1 MDRSFSFSKFLTLF
15 PNDNACL
22 EEIKKQRFPYGVYCY
37 SCGKITKHYKIR
49 SRTAYSCASCRKHF
63 YPLSGTIFEKSST
76 SLRIWFFALFLMT
89 QTRGALSKKQ
99 LQQELGVTYKTAW
112 RIHRTI
118 YILMEQRDGDLLKNI
133 YAFQKQERKWLFF
146 NKFEIKVVQ
155 KQEPSEDE
163 ENI

>member
-1 MDRSFSFSKFLTLF
+1 
-15 PNDNACL
+15 
-22 EEIKKQRFPYGVYCY
+22 
-37 SCGKITKHYKIR
+37 
-49 SRTAYSCASCRKHF
+49 
-63 YPLSGTIFEKSST
+63 
-76 SLRIWFFALFLMT
+76 MT